1 MKISTRGRY
10 GVRILLD
17 LARHEDGTPRL
28 IREISAA
35 EQISAKYISRLII
48 DLRRAGIVSSV
59 RGARGGFLLAKKPA
73 ELTLL
78 EIVETM
84 EGPLSVVECV
94 RTPETC
100 ERHGGCASHAAWE
113 ILNAEIRAA
122 MSRITLQKILET
134 TSVPA
139 YDEDNI

>member
-17 LARHEDGTPRL
+17 LARHAEGAPRL
-28 IREISAA
+28 IREISSA

-48 DLRRAGIVSSV
+48 DLRRAGFVSSV
-59 RGARGGFLLAKKPA
+59 RGARGGFLLAKDPA

-78 EIVETM
+78 EIIETM

-94 RTPETC
+94 QMPESC
-100 ERHGGCASHAAWE
+100 ERHDCCAPHAVWE
-113 ILNAEIRAA
+113 NLNAEIRAA
-122 MSRITLQKILET
+122 MSRITLQEMLET
-134 TSVPA
+134 TSVHA
-139 YDEDNI
+139 HDELNN

>member
-17 LARHEDGTPRL
+17 LARHTEGAPRL
-28 IREISAA
+28 IREISAT

-48 DLRRAGIVSSV
+48 DLRRAGFVSSI
-59 RGARGGFLLAKKPA
+59 RGARGGFLLAKNPA

-94 RTPETC
+94 RTPESC
-100 ERHGGCASHAAWE
+100 GRHGNCASHAVWE
-113 ILNAEIRAA
+113 NLNAEIRAA
-122 MSRITLQKILET
+122 MSRITLQKILENT
-134 TSVPA
+134 PDSA
-139 YDEDNI
+139 NGEKEN